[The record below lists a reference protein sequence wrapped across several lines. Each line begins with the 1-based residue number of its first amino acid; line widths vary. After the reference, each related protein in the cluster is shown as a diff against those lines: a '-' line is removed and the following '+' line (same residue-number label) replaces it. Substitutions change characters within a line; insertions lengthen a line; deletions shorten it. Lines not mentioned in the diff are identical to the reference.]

1 MARGSYFAGDVLL
14 DDLYTSLGTEPTYDP
29 KAGDVYKVLVESHQ
43 KLYAGLN
50 KAEVDRELRTLSE
63 QVKMFRTAQETQ
75 AAIAETRGK
84 SSRVTS
90 QNITKFK
97 TALIDATTELSK
109 SMNAK
114 SPAYDKAKL
123 AADNTQGDNTAKF
136 VAKVAA
142 LQEWNNAFGKPLS
155 ASSRDNMPTMNQ
167 LAVEHLG
174 KNLNEVTVD
183 QMVALLG
190 TTAASGSTGTWLRNN
205 FGAAKA
211 GYEDMLSNS
220 QMLTEALDKANK
232 YEGKY
237 DSMLTTLGAG
247 AAGAKEL
254 NNELANLADQLE
266 PTLMRATGRS
276 PADIAAQQE
285 LIVNRNKEIEE
296 SQARIDRQEARAY
309 GTSRQ
314 TADEKIGRLM
324 ATSQFKEWAAGNGFK
339 TGEYNIDENGKLSM
353 FPGNEDKAA
362 LRLFLY
368 QANRPDRKY
377 GPLFASKSTGA
388 LVRVTTQDPAQ
399 KAEIMKKY
407 RGTDGN
413 YYLDAKGGLVRPS
426 EAQAAFENGGYIPS
440 IEGAVVGGE
449 AFLRMP
455 NGSVVD
461 AKTGQPAT
469 APGNAQF
476 FPVFK
481 KDDANKPA
489 SFLSP
494 NDVRDPA
501 AIAELW
507 AGSKLGLDKGNLS
520 PEDAQALQ
528 AHTDRAP
535 YKVADE
541 NTVKSS
547 WTGVYTGRLDRPH
560 ANDAIRGK
568 AGMSTISLDGGK
580 IIIPGD
586 QPSTIEVVE
595 TREPGLIAGVVR
607 AFQKSMPEQHLK
619 ELSEQG
625 VAVSREDGMPMA
637 ERIKLGEEQNERF
650 LAPRPTKAGAGPVP
664 DVMTTM
670 TTSAGQQGL
679 VALPAD
685 SSALRVAQRTGVP
698 TAPIVPG
705 APIESTVAPTATTPT
720 ATTTATPATAP
731 ATATPATKPAP
742 GAAPSA
748 TKTMKDDKGNVFS
761 VTDDK
766 ITFVSPGPD
775 QKVPP
780 KTEWVKSSATGTA
793 IMGVLNAEAAKTP
806 VEAKPT
812 TTLPRAGAATSV
824 TAPAET
830 GPEIGSR
837 GAAAVVVPRKVPKT
851 ELDREE
857 EKPAFRKAVD
867 ARREALRVA
876 LEKGAR
882 GTEDSYVPKPV
893 EAGERFKGQ
902 DRDLLP
908 GLAAPSRLPA
918 MFSILDSDKLPE
930 SGLRPEEIAQ
940 LTALRDRYTKV
951 MGLVPPVDQKAPL
964 SGQPSTGRAD
974 LLKAQRLALTEMDA
988 EGEATR
994 ILEGAKQRKM
1004 ENVARTREV
1013 AERNVESAKAP
1024 YKEYQQAQADART
1037 IEAGKTERTSRRFAP
1052 DASGMVQTP
1061 YEATIKEAESRT
1073 TPPKPM
1079 FDKTPTPEE
1088 AELAAGGTISSNRPK
1103 PNKASA
1109 FSFFK
1114 RKPSMSAAV
1123 SPELDMM
1130 E

>member
-1 MARGSYFAGDVLL
+1 MARTAYFSGDALL
-14 DDLYTSLGTEPTYDP
+14 DNLYTSLGTEPTYDP

-50 KAEVDRELRTLSE
+50 KAEVDRELRTLTE
-63 QVKMFRTAQETQ
+63 QVKMFRTAKETA

-84 SSRVTS
+84 SQRVTS

-114 SPAYDKAKL
+114 SPAYDKAKT
-123 AADNTQGDNTAKF
+123 AAANTIGDNTAKF

-142 LQEWNNAFGKPLS
+142 LQSWNDAFGKSLS
-155 ASSRDNMPTMNQ
+155 PSSRDNMPTMNQ

-174 KNLNEVTVD
+174 KNLNEVTED
-183 QMVALLG
+183 QIVALLG
-190 TTAASGSTGTWLRNN
+190 TAAGGSTGVWLRNN

-220 QMLTEALDKANK
+220 QMLTEGLDKANK
-232 YEGKY
+232 YG
-237 DSMLTTLGAG
+237 SMLDTLGAG
-247 AAGAKEL
+247 SPGAKAL
-254 NNELANLADQLE
+254 NDELATLADQLE
-266 PTLMRATGRS
+266 PTLMRVTGRS

-285 LIVNRNKEIEE
+285 LVVNRNKEIEN
-296 SQARIDRQEARAY
+296 SQARVDRAEARAY
-309 GTSRQ
+309 GVNKQ

-324 ATSQFKEWAAGNGFK
+324 ATSQFKEWASGNGFK
-339 TGEYNIDENGKLSM
+339 IGEYNVDENGQLSM
-353 FPGNEDKAA
+353 FPGNEDKTA

-407 RGTDGN
+407 KGTDGN
-413 YYLDAKGGLVRPS
+413 YYLDGDNNLAMPS
-426 EAQAAFENGGYIPS
+426 EAQDALENGGYIPS
-440 IEGAVVGGE
+440 IEIALIKGKGAWMRTPDGRV
-449 AFLRMP
+449 M
-455 NGSVVD
+455 D
-461 AKTGQPAT
+461 ARTGQPST
-469 APGNAQF
+469 APADAQF
-476 FPVFK
+476 VPAYRVE
-481 KDDANKPA
+481 NGKPA
-489 SFLSP
+489 GYLTP
-494 NDVRDPA
+494 GEVRTPDA
-501 AIAELW
+501 VQGLW
-507 AGSKLGLDKGNLS
+507 DSRTIKGDDGKLS

-541 NTVKSS
+541 NTVQSS

-607 AFQKSMPEQHLK
+607 AFQKFMPEQHLEK
-619 ELSEQG
+619 LQRDG
-625 VAVSREDGMPMA
+625 VAVGREDGMPIA
-637 ERIKLGEEQNERF
+637 ERIRLGEEQNERY
-650 LAPRPTKAGAGPVP
+650 LAPGPTKAGEGPVP

-670 TTSAGQQGL
+670 TTSSGRQGL
-679 VALPAD
+679 VALPAG
-685 SSALRVAQRTGVP
+685 SSALDVAQRTGVP
-698 TAPIVPG
+698 TTMITPG
-705 APIESTVAPTATTPT
+705 APMESSAAPTTPT
-720 ATTTATPATAP
+720 ATTTAATPATAP
-731 ATATPATKPAP
+731 ATATAAPATKPVP

-748 TKTMKDDKGNVFS
+748 TKTMKDDKGNVFEVAGS
-761 VTDDK
+761 DIK
-766 ITFVSPGPD
+766 
-775 QKVPP
+775 
-780 KTEWVKSSATGTA
+780 WVKTADGTVPTGKTAWKTGTLVGDN
-793 IMGVLNAEAAKTP
+793 IMGILNTEAAKTP

-882 GTEDSYVPKPV
+882 GTEDAYVEKPV
-893 EAGERFKGQ
+893 EAGEFMPGQ
-902 DRDLLP
+902 TTGPLQ

-918 MFSILDSDKLPE
+918 MLSVLDSKEFKEGKTGMTD
-930 SGLRPEEIAQ
+930 EEITK
-940 LTALRDRYTKV
+940 LMALRERYEKAK
-951 MGLVPPVDQKAPL
+951 GLVSPVDQKAPMARPD
-964 SGQPSTGRAD
+964 QVDAARTD
-974 LLKAQRLALTEMDA
+974 KLKAQRLALGEMESDA
-988 EGEATR
+988 ND
-994 ILEGAKQRKM
+994 ILEGAKRRQATTAGVPVR
-1004 ENVARTREV
+1004 ERDRTAGSTSPEAMRGQSSLDAGRRESRGPG
-1013 AERNVESAKAP
+1013 ASGLVES
-1024 YKEYQQAQADART
+1024 
-1037 IEAGKTERTSRRFAP
+1037 
-1052 DASGMVQTP
+1052 P
-1061 YEATIKEAESRT
+1061 YEAAINKAESRT

-1088 AELAAGGTISSNRPK
+1088 AELAAGGTISSNRPR

-1109 FSFFK
+1109 LSFFK
-1114 RKPSMSAAV
+1114 RKPGMSAAV
-1123 SPELDMM
+1123 SPELDMT